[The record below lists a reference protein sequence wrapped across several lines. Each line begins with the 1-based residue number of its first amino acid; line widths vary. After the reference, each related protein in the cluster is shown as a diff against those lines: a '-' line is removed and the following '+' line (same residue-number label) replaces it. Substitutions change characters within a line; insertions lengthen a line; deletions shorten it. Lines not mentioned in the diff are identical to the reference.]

1 MHRVIV
7 LVGVALDIL
16 IVLLLIVVFGWILDS
31 WHDPDPW
38 AGPVVTTLWILSLL
52 LAAGAPAAAYRS
64 SRRTGTPAT
73 IALVVWTPVLVLV
86 GLTLIG
92 FVVFTPHD

>member
-7 LVGVALDIL
+7 FIGVALDLL
-16 IVLLLIVVFGWILDS
+16 IALLLIVVFGWILDS
-31 WHDPDPW
+31 WHDRDPW
-38 AGPVVTTLWILSLL
+38 AGPVVTTLWTLSLL
-52 LAAGAPAAAYRS
+52 LAAGAPIAAYRF

-73 IALVVWTPVLVLV
+73 IALVVWAPVLVLV

-92 FVVFTPHD
+92 FVVFTPNN